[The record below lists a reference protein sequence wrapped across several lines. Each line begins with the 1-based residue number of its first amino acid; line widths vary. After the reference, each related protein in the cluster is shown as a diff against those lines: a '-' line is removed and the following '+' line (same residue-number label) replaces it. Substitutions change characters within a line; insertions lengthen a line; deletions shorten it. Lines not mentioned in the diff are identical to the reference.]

1 MEEREKSTVDTIMIL
16 IHNIQ
21 LAKQNKKDLLAL
33 FINVKGSF
41 DHVSVNQLIKICIK
55 LVLRSDQIS
64 V

>member
-1 MEEREKSTVDTIMIL
+1 MIL